1 MVRVQK
7 IKICAPRK
15 AKGATVLGKS
25 ERDTFYVVK
34 VNGFDSKLHREFK
47 ASLGEW
53 CKLYFATEAEVAV
66 DDRQAT
72 V

>member
-1 MVRVQK
+1 MTRVQK
-7 IKICAPRK
+7 VKICAPRK
-15 AKGATVLGKS
+15 AKGATVLGKT

-47 ASLGEW
+47 ASLGAW
-53 CKLYFATEAEVAV
+53 CKRYFATDADVAA

-72 V
+72 M